1 MAIQQTGVL
10 GQRQLSTGGNPVTQG
25 NKWGF
30 GNGGVVWNGPG
41 PAPTGQAAIDGIN
54 QMMAGSM
61 FQGASFTPGADGTY
75 HWNADHFNTS
85 ALPRGQVSTQPGT
98 QPGGGAQAGGGTG
111 GQAGG
116 LGGINTQPGGP
127 TAGGGGY
134 GGASGAGVPQTGL
147 IGAESALQ
155 GGLRGGLA
163 GIEAGVNQAG
173 QTLSPYTQ
181 GGNQAFGLQSAL
193 SGAMGPEAQRQAF
206 ANYNESPE
214 VAYQREMG
222 ERAITRN
229 AAATGGLGGG
239 RVQQELQRHAI
250 GLAQQDYGNSFNR
263 LGSLAE
269 KGYGAAGLLGGIQAN
284 AGGAAGQMAYGT
296 GQSLAG
302 GRTRAG
308 EQIAGNLQGT
318 TSALSQLINQQGMDL
333 SNIIGSGGNNI
344 ANLLAG
350 YGTADA
356 QTKQALAALLANIAT
371 GSASQVAGV
380 PGLPGANDPGL
391 LQGAGAILSGIGN
404 YNIGQRMPVYPGVV

>member
-1 MAIQQTGVL
+1 MEPTTGTL
-10 GQRQLSTGGNPVTQG
+10 TTLTPRRCLAGRL
-25 NKWGF
+25 
-30 GNGGVVWNGPG
+30 
-41 PAPTGQAAIDGIN
+41 APTGHPAGRRGAAGRCWR
-54 QMMAGSM
+54 
-61 FQGASFTPGADGTY
+61 PG
-75 HWNADHFNTS
+75 
-85 ALPRGQVSTQPGT
+85 R
-98 QPGGGAQAGGGTG
+98 
-111 GQAGG
+111 G

-163 GIEAGVNQAG
+163 GIEARVNQAG

-263 LGSLAE
+263 LGPSPRRVTAPP
-269 KGYGAAGLLGGIQAN
+269 
-284 AGGAAGQMAYGT
+284 
-296 GQSLAG
+296 
-302 GRTRAG
+302 
-308 EQIAGNLQGT
+308 
-318 TSALSQLINQQGMDL
+318 DCW
-333 SNIIGSGGNNI
+333 
-344 ANLLAG
+344 AG
-350 YGTADA
+350 YRPT
-356 QTKQALAALLANIAT
+356 
-371 GSASQVAGV
+371 
-380 PGLPGANDPGL
+380 PGALRDKWPTA
-391 LQGAGAILSGIGN
+391 QGNPS
-404 YNIGQRMPVYPGVV
+404 PVAERAQASR

>member
-1 MAIQQTGVL
+1 MEPTTGTL
-10 GQRQLSTGGNPVTQG
+10 TTLT
-25 NKWGF
+25 
-30 GNGGVVWNGPG
+30 
-41 PAPTGQAAIDGIN
+41 PARCL
-54 QMMAGSM
+54 AGRLAPNRAPSR
-61 FQGASFTPGADGTY
+61 A
-75 HWNADHFNTS
+75 
-85 ALPRGQVSTQPGT
+85 
-98 QPGGGAQAGGGTG
+98 GGAGGRRHRWTDR
-111 GQAGG
+111 G

-163 GIEAGVNQAG
+163 GIEAGVSQAG

-380 PGLPGANDPGL
+380 PGLPGPTIREFWAGQGRFSAASATTTSGSACRYIRAWCKEALWDGLKHYPGL
-391 LQGAGAILSGIGN
+391 A
-404 YNIGQRMPVYPGVV
+404 PD